1 MTNDE
6 LLALLSDLPRPKTAA
21 DCLADAGIDQL
32 EQPEAAAA
40 YLKKTAAER
49 HQSRV
54 AVAREAMQRVAQALE
69 MNDDVQ
75 EEPADTD
82 PATSVL
88 LAVVATT
95 GEGAHLPDWCSGWA
109 GKARR
114 VASDGPAWQASIR
127 EAGLALLAEVN
138 KGERYFVRPTLD
150 EQGLPWLD
158 LVAQDGT
165 ESGFLPLEKWVIDL
179 PAARAFAARGLGVGA
194 PLWENVDAEKNPAG
208 WGPWLAAVEKM
219 HG

>member
-1 MTNDE
+1 
-6 LLALLSDLPRPKTAA
+6 
-21 DCLADAGIDQL
+21 
-32 EQPEAAAA
+32 
-40 YLKKTAAER
+40 
-49 HQSRV
+49 
-54 AVAREAMQRVAQALE
+54 
-69 MNDDVQ
+69 
-75 EEPADTD
+75 
-82 PATSVL
+82 
-88 LAVVATT
+88 
-95 GEGAHLPDWCSGWA
+95 
-109 GKARR
+109 

-127 EAGLALLAEVN
+127 EAGLALLAEVG

-165 ESGFLPLEKWVIDL
+165 EAGFLPLEKWVIDL